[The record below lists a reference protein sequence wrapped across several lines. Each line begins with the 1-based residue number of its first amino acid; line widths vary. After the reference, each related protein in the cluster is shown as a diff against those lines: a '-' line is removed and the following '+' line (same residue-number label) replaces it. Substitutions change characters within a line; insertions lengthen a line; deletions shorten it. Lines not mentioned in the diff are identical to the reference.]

1 MKLFYSRAA
10 LEALQATIG
19 HLNQKFDRT
28 GRRVEKVM
36 TKKRAKAIEG
46 ITAQSPEK
54 KMRVLIIDD
63 EPSARTTLEALLF
76 SEGYELAFVSSGLDA
91 LNQLDDLKPDTILLD
106 VMMPE
111 MDGFTVCQKLK
122 AHKLWRHI
130 PVILVTALDSKEDIA
145 RGLEAGADEFLSKPV
160 NGMELRARVRS
171 MLRIKRQYD
180 ELAATMRL
188 REDLTSM
195 MVHDMKNLLSPI
207 MGFSQLLTIEGTTP
221 EEALEYGELIN
232 SQADRLSSFINDI
245 LLLTKME
252 QGRLLLNTS
261 PVDIN
266 SLIREVGGTYEIVAQ
281 SKEISLAVDLPP
293 VSRHVAVDKNLL
305 QRLLDNLVS
314 NALKFA
320 PPQSTITLQAEY
332 PARSARKEQSLQMR
346 IKVLDEGPGVAAEY
360 RHRIFEKF
368 ETMALKKSGVS
379 QVGLG
384 LAFCKMVAE
393 AHGGRIFVEAN
404 RSGGSVFVVE
414 I

>member
-1 MKLFYSRAA
+1 
-10 LEALQATIG
+10 
-19 HLNQKFDRT
+19 
-28 GRRVEKVM
+28 
-36 TKKRAKAIEG
+36 
-46 ITAQSPEK
+46 
-54 KMRVLIIDD
+54 MRVLIVDD
-63 EPSARTTLEALLF
+63 EPSARITLEALLF
-76 SEGYELAFVSSGLDA
+76 PEGYELTLATSGLVA
-91 LNQLDDLKPDTILLD
+91 LDLLDQFKPDTILLD

-111 MDGFTVCQKLK
+111 MDGFAVCQQLK

-130 PVILVTALDSKEDIA
+130 PVILVTALDSKEDLV

-160 NGMELRARVRS
+160 NGFELRARVRS
-171 MLRIKRQYD
+171 MLRIKKQYD

-207 MGFSQLLTIEGTTP
+207 MGFSQLLTVNSTTLA
-221 EEALEYGELIN
+221 EAFEYGELIN

-252 QGRLLLNTS
+252 QGRLLLNTA

-266 SLIREVGGTYEIVAQ
+266 SLVREVGLTYEVVAQ
-281 SKEISLAVDLPP
+281 SKEITLAVDLPP
-293 VSRHVAVDKNLL
+293 VSRQVVVDKNLL

-320 PPQSTITLQAEY
+320 PLKSTVTLQVEY
-332 PARSARKEQSLQMR
+332 PPVSARRSQRENVPLMR
-346 IKVLDEGPGVAAEY
+346 AKVIDEGPGIAAEY

-368 ETMALKKSGVS
+368 ETLALKKSGVL

-393 AHGGRIFVEAN
+393 AHGGRVFVEDNQPA
-404 RSGGSVFVVE
+404 GSIFVVE